1 MTAAAERRWQGVGP
15 HGGAGA
21 LPASGPL
28 TGRKARAGA
37 GGGVLRSAGC
47 DPVAVTGAARYRGI
61 ALATYTYR
69 TGHIMNQ

>member
-15 HGGAGA
+15 HGGVGA
-21 LPASGPL
+21 LPAFRAAHGEEGP
-28 TGRKARAGA
+28 GGCR
-37 GGGVLRSAGC
+37 GGVLRSAGC

-69 TGHIMNQ
+69 TGHIVNQ